1 MQLADLAL
9 LVRDYDE
16 AIAFYVGVLGFQ
28 LVEDT
33 PLAGKRWVRLR
44 AGVCGLV
51 LARAVTA
58 EQLARVGDQAGGRVF
73 LFLRTEDFAG
83 DLARLVA
90 HGVRIV
96 GEPRDEPYGR
106 VVVFHDLYGNKLDL
120 IGTKP

>member
-1 MQLADLAL
+1 VQLTDLAL

-33 PLAGKRWVRLR
+33 PMEGKRWVRLR
-44 AGVCGLV
+44 AGACGLV
-51 LARAVTA
+51 LARAVTP
-58 EQLARVGDQAGGRVF
+58 EQLARVGDQTGERVF
-73 LFLRTEDFAG
+73 LFLRTDDFAT

-90 HGVRIV
+90 HGVRLV
-96 GEPRDEPYGR
+96 GAPRDEPYGR

-120 IGTKP
+120 IGAKA